1 MCELFALSSRHP
13 TTVELSLEEFSR
25 HGGLS
30 GPHKDGWGIAWY
42 EDRDVR
48 LVKETYPASE
58 SACVGFVQQHP
69 PQSSFVISHIRKA
82 TRGGVATRNCQPF
95 MRELAGCWH
104 CFAHNGD
111 LDAIG
116 EDGRFAALTYQPVG
130 ETDSEQAF
138 CAPLERLRPLWRDSV
153 PPSLQAR
160 LDVVASFAADL
171 RSLGPANF
179 LYCDSDALFAHADRR
194 RQSDGAI
201 RSPALCLAGMLRL
214 PVCDQ
219 AGACDSTLSTRRTS
233 PASTSAQAASATQI
247 MICAI
252 QCSGGN
258 SAASPNRALATAY
271 MPSGNT
277 RLHIVGS

>member
-48 LVKETYPASE
+48 LVKETHPASE

-69 PQSSFVISHIRKA
+69 PQSSFVVSHIRKA
-82 TRGGVATRNCQPF
+82 TRGNVATRNCQPF
-95 MRELAGCWH
+95 VRELGGCWH

-116 EDGRFAALTYQPVG
+116 EDGRFAALTYRPVG

-138 CAPLERLRPLWRDSV
+138 CALLERLRPLWLTGGV
-153 PPSLQAR
+153 PSLQAR
-160 LDVVASFAADL
+160 FDVVASFAADL

-179 LYCDSDALFAHADRR
+179 LYCDGDALFAHADRR
-194 RQSDGAI
+194 HQSDGAI
-201 RSPALCLAGMLRL
+201 RSPGLWRLERHCRTGGGALEAQGLKLSAADAEQDVQLVASVPLTSEGWAPLAEGSVCVLRL
-214 PVCDQ
+214 GRVEP
-219 AGACDSTLSTRRTS
+219 
-233 PASTSAQAASATQI
+233 
-247 MICAI
+247 CA
-252 QCSGGN
+252 
-258 SAASPNRALATAY
+258 
-271 MPSGNT
+271 
-277 RLHIVGS
+277 